1 MRREAMGIREWEGKG
16 KERIGSALWKG
27 VRREIVVER

>member
-1 MRREAMGIREWEGKG
+1 MRGEVVGIGEWEGKG

-27 VRREIVVER
+27 VRRGIVGER